1 MPNLLRGVVTIN
13 YGAGS
18 PGVNVWTFSPGTGG
32 TGWAQETINNVAQ
45 DIYDAYDGSK
55 TIFSPGVSIDTPEFY
70 TEFDP
75 LTGQAVGIHTAD
87 QGSGNITAAGSD
99 NSGYHGLCI
108 CVNLL
113 TDRWI
118 NGRRLSGRMYLGPS
132 SLDAFLNTGTIRDVF
147 AQQAADTFDAAT
159 SGVGPR
165 LAIWHRPTQKGGS
178 DGSYGD
184 VQAVSVKRS
193 PSYVKSRV
201 Y

>member
-45 DIYDAYDGSK
+45 DIYDAYDGSR
-55 TIFSPGVSIDTPEFY
+55 TIFTHGVSIDTPEFY

-75 LTGQAVGIHTAD
+75 LTGNAVGIHTSD
-87 QGSGNITAAGSD
+87 NGSGNITVAGSD
-99 NSGYHGLCI
+99 NSGIHGLCI
-108 CVNLL
+108 CVNLH
-113 TDRWI
+113 TDRWL
-118 NGRRLSGRMYLGPS
+118 NGRRLSGRMYLGPVN
-132 SLDAFLNTGTIRDVF
+132 LEAYENTGILRQDY
-147 AQQAADTFDAAT
+147 AQTAEDTFDAART
-159 SGVGPR
+159 GFGPR

-178 DGSYGD
+178 DGSYAD
-184 VQAVSVKRS
+184 VAAVSAKTS
-193 PSYVKSRV
+193 PSYLRSRV